1 MKITENLCKH
11 LRKLYCHGKSR
22 VDDEYQDAL
31 CTNDDS
37 AWPKSLTDRL
47 KRVYSVFISP
57 LSGTLG
63 SGKVRSGSAIIDI

>member
-1 MKITENLCKH
+1 MSTKMPFVPH
-11 LRKLYCHGKSR
+11 
-22 VDDEYQDAL
+22 
-31 CTNDDS
+31 DDS

-47 KRVYSVFISP
+47 KRVYSVFISQ